1 MAIYHLS
8 AKVISGGKG
17 KSATAAAAYRAGQ
30 KIADKRTELTFDYS
44 HKKGVYA
51 TEIIAPD
58 HAPDWVGVRSQ
69 LWNSVE
75 DAGLS
80 VYRRRRKERRF
91 MKVYSEPLNEL
102 LPKISPSAFKV
113 FAALA
118 KKTVRE
124 SLNELKKLGVMK
136 RIGPPNRRKYV
147 LNEMYV
153 KRGR

>member
-1 MAIYHLS
+1 MSTRRTSKLLEAI
-8 AKVISGGKG
+8 
-17 KSATAAAAYRAGQ
+17 RA
-30 KIADKRTELTFDYS
+30 
-44 HKKGVYA
+44 
-51 TEIIAPD
+51 
-58 HAPDWVGVRSQ
+58 
-69 LWNSVE
+69 VE

-80 VYRRRRKERRF
+80 IYRRRRKERGF

-118 KKTVRE
+118 NQVGYESTIVEITKPKLIQMTGMSEKTVRE
-124 SLNELKKLGVMK
+124 SLNELEKLRVMK

-153 KRGR
+153 KRGK

>member
-1 MAIYHLS
+1 MDTRKTSKLLEAI
-8 AKVISGGKG
+8 
-17 KSATAAAAYRAGQ
+17 
-30 KIADKRTELTFDYS
+30 RT
-44 HKKGVYA
+44 
-51 TEIIAPD
+51 I
-58 HAPDWVGVRSQ
+58 
-69 LWNSVE
+69 E

-80 VYRRRRKERRF
+80 VYRGRRKERGF

-118 KKTVRE
+118 NRVEYENTIVEVSKAELIQITGMAEKTVRE
-124 SLNELKKLGVMK
+124 SLNELEELEVMK

-153 KRGR
+153 KRGK

>member
-1 MAIYHLS
+1 MIVYPEAI
-8 AKVISGGKG
+8 KMKE
-17 KSATAAAAYRAGQ
+17 R
-30 KIADKRTELTFDYS
+30 RTSKLLEAIHT
-44 HKKGVYA
+44 
-51 TEIIAPD
+51 I
-58 HAPDWVGVRSQ
+58 
-69 LWNSVE
+69 E

-80 VYRRRRKERRF
+80 VYRGRRKERGF

-118 KKTVRE
+118 NQVGYENTIVEVSKAKLIQITGMAEKTVRE
-124 SLNELKKLGVMK
+124 SLNELEELGVMK

-153 KRGR
+153 KRGK